1 MFRITRGIQLEHT
14 PIFGN
19 RMLHLPDGTPV
30 PLHEYDDRLA
40 EYEAAEATKAAAK
53 AKSEAAADESA

>member
-40 EYEAAEATKAAAK
+40 EYEAAQQATAEAVTG
-53 AKSEAAADESA
+53 ESVEPEQA

>member
-1 MFRITRGIQLEHT
+1 MLRITRGINLEHVPLFT
-14 PIFGN
+14 T

-40 EYEAAEATKAAAK
+40 EYEAAQAAREA
-53 AKSEAAADESA
+53 EADESIELEQD